1 MAEEWDVVQERAEG
15 TLSVCLS
22 GERRAKSG
30 QDGWD
35 QMTKDLG
42 HQRRVLDFVIMQL
55 MGSYG
60 RC

>member
-42 HQRRVLDFVIMQL
+42 HKGGVWTL
-55 MGSYG
+55 SS
-60 RC
+60 CN